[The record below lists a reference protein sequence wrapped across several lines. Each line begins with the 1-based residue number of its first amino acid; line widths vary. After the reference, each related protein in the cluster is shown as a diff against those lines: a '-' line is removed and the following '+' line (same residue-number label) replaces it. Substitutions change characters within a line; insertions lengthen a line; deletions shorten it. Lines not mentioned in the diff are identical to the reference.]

1 MPININKTVIAVLAV
16 GLVFL
21 FLSIVGNAIFPFAL
35 AVVLAY
41 IISPLANKI
50 EMRGVTPAVTAGLL
64 TLMVIL
70 LISAIPLAL
79 LPLIIKQS
87 NNFFDSLPKMV
98 EYAGNWLGEFQPHLL
113 EQLQSLNPVEV
124 TKQASDNINAEVA
137 AKTASLAAGVFGKGV
152 AAVVSFIS
160 IFLITPLAVF
170 YFVRDRKTIS
180 GELTDVLP
188 PHMRHQM
195 LDVLSDLNGVL
206 GEFMH
211 GQVMVMGIMAAIYT
225 LILNIAGLDFALTIG
240 IISGILVFIPYV
252 GFLIGLLLAT
262 IAGIGQFESW
272 TDLILIWVLMG
283 IGTTLESLFITPY
296 LVGEKIGLH
305 PLAILL
311 ALFIMGELLGFVGV
325 LLALPL
331 AAVVLVLSR
340 HLRRYY
346 INSDFYAKK

>member
-1 MPININKTVIAVLAV
+1 ML
-16 GLVFL
+16 LLL
-21 FLSIVGNAIFPFAL
+21 F
-35 AVVLAY
+35 
-41 IISPLANKI
+41 
-50 EMRGVTPAVTAGLL
+50 
-64 TLMVIL
+64 IL
-70 LISAIPLAL
+70 
-79 LPLIIKQS
+79 
-87 NNFFDSLPKMV
+87 
-98 EYAGNWLGEFQPHLL
+98 
-113 EQLQSLNPVEV
+113 
-124 TKQASDNINAEVA
+124 
-137 AKTASLAAGVFGKGV
+137 
-152 AAVVSFIS
+152 
-160 IFLITPLAVF
+160 
-170 YFVRDRKTIS
+170 
-180 GELTDVLP
+180 
-188 PHMRHQM
+188 
-195 LDVLSDLNGVL
+195 
-206 GEFMH
+206 
-211 GQVMVMGIMAAIYT
+211 